1 MSNDLDRKEVNS
13 MKKETKIA
21 GPDLEVIAVLIS
33 LSRKSP
39 EHGNAVMD
47 FLGEDKYNEL
57 LRSAKALG
65 FFTK

>member
-1 MSNDLDRKEVNS
+1 MERK
-13 MKKETKIA
+13 TKIT

-57 LRSAKALG
+57 LRSAKVLG

>member
-1 MSNDLDRKEVNS
+1 ME
-13 MKKETKIA
+13 KKTKIA

-39 EHGNAVMD
+39 EHGNAVLD
-47 FLGEDKYNEL
+47 FLGEEKYREL
-57 LRSAKALG
+57 MASAKKLG